1 MIVLASYHVKIV
13 RILYVAQHYF
23 LCPSPVYPLN
33 TIAIDWTWVVICFWI
48 VSISNSLCFSDTYE
62 KERGRLQSAN
72 QDMAGQIER
81 LKDQLSSHKE
91 EAQKYKQKCITLE
104 QRLIETE
111 ARLNK
116 SEESQMSHDNIQDK
130 LHKRCYIQDYI
141 GIESVIIVRSA

>member
-1 MIVLASYHVKIV
+1 M
-13 RILYVAQHYF
+13 YVCFPHS
-23 LCPSPVYPLN
+23 LCCSALLLLSVSSLPSQYDCHRLGMSC
-33 TIAIDWTWVVICFWI
+33 DLLWI
-48 VSISNSLCFSDTYE
+48 TPISHFLCFSDTYE

-72 QDMAGQIER
+72 QDMSGQIER

-130 LHKRCYIQDYI
+130 LHKRYCVYIKSFISFRLY
-141 GIESVIIVRSA
+141 

>member
-1 MIVLASYHVKIV
+1 MII
-13 RILYVAQHYF
+13 
-23 LCPSPVYPLN
+23 P
-33 TIAIDWTWVVICFWI
+33 
-48 VSISNSLCFSDTYE
+48 ISSSLCFSDTYE

-72 QDMAGQIER
+72 QDMSAQIER
-81 LKDQLSSHKE
+81 IKDQLSSHKE

-130 LHKRCYIQDYI
+130 LHKRYCVY
-141 GIESVIIVRSA
+141 IESFIRYRLY